1 MSRIVISPA
10 ILSWPHFHSAAT
22 LRCLLYVWLSAA
34 DTPDHIICLSV
45 RALAKRF
52 RVSYK
57 TIRGAIQRLER
68 EGLITTSRQGALTAI
83 HPVNPIDITDPIIR
97 YYKGAPNVV
106 LGAQSGRTADTSE
119 MPIDTNNSGKS
130 VSDKGR
136 TSGTI
141 RAHIEAQSEQR
152 AQSGRTADT
161 PEMPINTN
169 NSGESESDKGRTS
182 GTQKSARVGKE
193 NKEKKNSPHTPLLKE
208 KNTKEKDEK
217 KIKKLSPVFFENLK
231 SFFNRTFADTCVPS
245 VIKIHEPRQQAV
257 LNFMEDF
264 SKEAITE
271 LLTRVRNTPRM
282 VNGRSGKTMT
292 FDTIFSEKNY
302 FAIMEGAWDNPALNR
317 PAKKSVTVV
326 ANNSSVKP
334 EDDETT
340 EETRAAL
347 LKKYTMVPSTSPAY
361 KHIYPILLDAYTS
374 GELRKMNID
383 WKPAEQTAPQTAA
396 DILRNDP
403 NGYLAGIINN
413 H

>member
-34 DTPDHIICLSV
+34 DTPDHIICISV

-97 YYKGAPNVV
+97 YYKGAPKVA
-106 LGAQSGRTADTSE
+106 LGAQSGRTADT
-119 MPIDTNNSGKS
+119 
-130 VSDKGR
+130 
-136 TSGTI
+136 
-141 RAHIEAQSEQR
+141 
-152 AQSGRTADT
+152 
-161 PEMPINTN
+161 PELLINTN
-169 NSGESESDKGRTS
+169 NSGKSESDKGRTS
-182 GTQKSARVGKE
+182 GAPKSARVGKE

-217 KIKKLSPVFFENLK
+217 KIKRLSPVFFEHLK
-231 SFFNRTFADTCVPS
+231 SFFNRTFAATCVPS

-361 KHIYPILLDAYTS
+361 KHKNPILLDAYTS

>member
-34 DTPDHIICLSV
+34 DTPDHIICISV

-68 EGLITTSRQGALTAI
+68 EGLITTNRQGALTAI

-97 YYKGAPNVV
+97 YYKGAPKVA
-106 LGAQSGRTADTSE
+106 LGAQSGRTADTPE
-119 MPIDTNNSGKS
+119 LPINTNKSGKS
-130 VSDKGR
+130 ESDKGR
-136 TSGTI
+136 TSGAI
-141 RAHIEAQSEQR
+141 RIHIGAQSEQR
-152 AQSGRTADT
+152 AQSGRTADI
-161 PEMPINTN
+161 PELPINTN
-169 NSGESESDKGRTS
+169 NSGKSESDKGRTS
-182 GTQKSARVGKE
+182 GAPKTARVG
-193 NKEKKNSPHTPLLKE
+193 KE

-217 KIKKLSPVFFENLK
+217 KIKRLSPGFFENLK

-317 PAKKSVTVV
+317 PAKKTETVI
-326 ANNSSVKP
+326 ANNSPVKP
-334 EDDETT
+334 EDDETS
-340 EETRAAL
+340 EEIRAAL